1 MAVTVQV
8 RPKKTREIYYPE
20 SDGKPMAE
28 TDLHREL
35 MYHVIHTLQAHLV
48 NAVAYVSGNL
58 LVYYEEGNPRRS
70 VAPDAFVVFGVE
82 QRRRRTY
89 KIWEEGKGPDL
100 AVEVTSRSTRR
111 EDMVDKMAL
120 YARLGVQEYFLYDPT
135 ADYLRPPLAGYR
147 LTEEAVYQ
155 PIEAEPPG
163 QQRGN
168 GHVAAPAL
176 ISRLLGLRLALDRD
190 GILQFYRLDTGERVL
205 SQFEAEAEQRRQ
217 QAVDAQRY
225 AEEEGRRADAEQ
237 QKAQDER
244 RRADA
249 EQQKAQDERRRAD
262 QMEAENARLRA
273 ELERLQD
280 KRT

>member
-8 RPKKTREIYYPE
+8 RPKKTKEIYYPE

-35 MYHVIHTLQAHLV
+35 MIHVIHTLQAHLA

-89 KIWEEGKGPDL
+89 KIWEEGKGLDL

-135 ADYLRPPLAGYR
+135 ADYFRPPLVGYQ

-155 PIEAEPPG
+155 PIKTEPPG

-168 GHVAAPAL
+168 GHLAAPAL

-190 GILQFYRLDTGERVL
+190 GILQFYRLDTGQRVL
-205 SQFEAEAEQRRQ
+205 SKFEAEAEQRRQ

-225 AEEEGRRADAEQ
+225 AEEESRRADAEQ
-237 QKAQDER
+237 QKAE
-244 RRADA
+244 
-249 EQQKAQDERRRAD
+249 DERRRAD
-262 QMEAENARLRA
+262 QMEAELARLRA
-273 ELERLQD
+273 ELQRLQGD
-280 KRT
+280 KQT